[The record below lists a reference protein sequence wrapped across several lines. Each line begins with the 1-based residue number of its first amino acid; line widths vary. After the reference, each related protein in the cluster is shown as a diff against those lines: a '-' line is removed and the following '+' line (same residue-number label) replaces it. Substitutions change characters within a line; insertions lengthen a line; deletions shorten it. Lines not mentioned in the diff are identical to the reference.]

1 MAHSGAFGDA
11 FPFFF
16 PEASPEDPE
25 KKFRSRLPYFS
36 SARCFLYGTKIEMP
50 YRDSGPNFWL
60 FFFSLI
66 EQLRFTL
73 GFITFFLVTV
83 KQPLSAREPSGLNL
97 PLPFTLFKNM
107 Y

>member
-1 MAHSGAFGDA
+1 MIS

-25 KKFRSRLPYFS
+25 KKFRSHLPYFS
-36 SARCFLYGTKIEMP
+36 SVRCFLYSTKIEMP